1 MVFAVA
7 RSAKV
12 DCSVSECV
20 SFLVL
25 GVAGYR
31 EANGDPE
38 IEQAGIFTV
47 GATSSECARC
57 AVDLDSDV
65 TP

>member
-1 MVFAVA
+1 MVFTVA

-25 GVAGYR
+25 GVARHY
-31 EANGDPE
+31 EANGEPE
-38 IEQAGIFTV
+38 IEQAGIFTPS
-47 GATSSECARC
+47 GLPRRNAQAAPSTWIP
-57 AVDLDSDV
+57 
-65 TP
+65 T

>member
-1 MVFAVA
+1 MAFTVA

-12 DCSVSECV
+12 DCAVSECV

-38 IEQAGIFTV
+38 IEQAGIFTQS
-47 GATSSECARC
+47 GLPRRNAHAAPSTWIP
-57 AVDLDSDV
+57 
-65 TP
+65 T

>member
-1 MVFAVA
+1 MVFTVA

-38 IEQAGIFTV
+38 IEQAGIFTQS
-47 GATSSECARC
+47 GLPRPNAH
-57 AVDLDSDV
+57 DLDSDV
-65 TP
+65 AP